1 MQFPDYLSELK
12 KLLSKDLNCA
22 ESDFDKEENILTLP
36 ALNEGRRMYSKEKDF
51 FRMATLGGNSVISAN
66 EVLFPFLKEFI
77 KNKKGFWIFEHPNL
91 NLIEKEL
98 NKYGYALYQSHHLF
112 LPQKQVQPLQ
122 TYPVKWFYGYEEIT
136 PFYGDQRFP
145 NALCE
150 EYKPERPDTIA
161 VCAYDNDKITGM
173 AGCSED
179 APHWLQIG
187 IDVLPEYRSK
197 GVGTYLVTLLKN
209 KIEEQG
215 DIPFYGTGLANYHSW
230 NIALNSGF
238 KPTWAEIEARKKD

>member
-1 MQFPDYLSELK
+1 MQFSDYLSELK
-12 KLLSKDLNCA
+12 KLLSKDLNCS
-22 ESDFDKEENILTLP
+22 ESDFDKEENLLTIP
-36 ALNEGRRMYSKEKDF
+36 ALNEGRRVYSKEKDF

-98 NKYGYALYQSHHLF
+98 NKYGYSLNQSHHLF

-122 TYPVKWFYGYEEIT
+122 TYPVKWFYGCEEIK

-161 VCAYDNDKITGM
+161 VCAYDNDKIMGM

-215 DIPFYGTGLANYHSW
+215 NIPFYGTGLANYHSW

-238 KPTWAEIEARKKD
+238 KPTWAEIEARKKE

>member
-1 MQFPDYLSELK
+1 MQYPDYLSELK
-12 KLLSKDLNCA
+12 KLLSKDLNCD

-36 ALNEGRRMYSKEKDF
+36 ALNEGRRVYSKEKDF
-51 FRMATLGGNSVISAN
+51 FRMATLGTNAVISAN
-66 EVLFPFLKEFI
+66 EALFPFLKEFI
-77 KNKKGFWIFEHPNL
+77 NTKKGSRLFDHPNL

-98 NKYGYALYQSHHLF
+98 NKYGYALYYPHHMF
-112 LPQKQVQPLQ
+112 LSKKRVQPLQ
-122 TYPVKWFYGYEEIT
+122 AYPVKWFYGHEEIN

-161 VCAYDNDKITGM
+161 VCAYDNDKIMGM

-215 DIPFYGTGLANYHSW
+215 DIPFYGTGLTHYHSW

-238 KPTWAEIEARKKD
+238 KPVWAEIEARKKE